1 MIYEAVNW
9 EFENTIVVGLF
20 DSTEK
25 AISGALEN
33 FKNEHKKLS
42 GFFAPEEFQQKFET
56 IEQLNKSIEETKFRS
71 YRHLD
76 EFYYTIIQMEVNK
89 VIE

>member
-1 MIYEAVNW
+1 MFAVLAVS
-9 EFENTIVVGLF
+9 ILGK
-20 DSTEK
+20 EK
-25 AISGALEN
+25 LRP
-33 FKNEHKKLS
+33 KNEHKKLS